1 LSIIRRY
8 VGAFGFVNFRVA
20 ALIAQPLDCEPETTM
35 STLPAIPI
43 VLAVAAVG
51 AVIAYAA
58 YRRSARGWTYDMRP
72 ELQTELA
79 SLHAVVEALPAQ
91 IDLAKRSRR
100 AVAHAAGNKAIEGL
114 QQWLSELDVDLSEA
128 QLLRSQLSAADAEQ
142 SSSDMDVEIKLV
154 EVLML
159 SLRANAL
166 AEKYRAT
173 ISAHETD
180 GPVHETDDESLTDDE
195 FTDEADALLVGPSQY
210 SLGKAG
216 RSIVEPAV

>member
-1 LSIIRRY
+1 
-8 VGAFGFVNFRVA
+8 
-20 ALIAQPLDCEPETTM
+20 M
-35 STLPAIPI
+35 STLPAIPV

-58 YRRSARGWTYDMRP
+58 YRRSARGWMYDMRP

-79 SLHAVVEALPAQ
+79 SLRAAVEALPAQ
-91 IDLAKRSRR
+91 IDLAKRSRK
-100 AVAHAAGNKAIEGL
+100 AVAYAAGNKATEGL
-114 QQWLSELDVDLSEA
+114 QQWLSELDLDLSEA
-128 QLLRSQLSAADAEQ
+128 ELLRSQLSAADADQ

-154 EVLML
+154 EVLTL

-173 ISAHETD
+173 ISVHETD

-195 FTDEADALLVGPSQY
+195 FTDDADALLVGASQY
-210 SLGKAG
+210 PLGKTG